1 MPPIFTVSW
10 RRFIKAGW
18 LTLGFLSLAL
28 GTAGIVL
35 PLLPTVPFYMLTVFC
50 FAKGSN
56 RLHDWFRQSDLYK
69 KHLAEFMEKKSMTLK
84 TKTTILS
91 MAATMMAFSVW
102 ITDAP
107 WPVCLAVAI
116 VWCIQLYCFLF
127 VIKTER

>member
-1 MPPIFTVSW
+1 MPPIFTISW

-69 KHLAEFMEKKSMTLK
+69 KHLQSSWKRN
-84 TKTTILS
+84 
-91 MAATMMAFSVW
+91 
-102 ITDAP
+102 P
-107 WPVCLAVAI
+107 
-116 VWCIQLYCFLF
+116 
-127 VIKTER
+127 